1 MVATVDQDL
10 GTGAERRLSRDAE
23 EFRAFYGAALPRV
36 YGYLLHRSGSAATA
50 EDLTQET
57 FLAAVVELRK
67 ERQIEEPLGW
77 IMGIARHKLLDHYR
91 RQDRARSKLDS
102 EIPDAPAERPA
113 DSDGRAITA
122 LASVPGDQ
130 RIALVLRHVDGL
142 SVPEVAAALGRS
154 VEAAE
159 SLLARGRVRFRQ
171 AYTEV
176 SP

>member
-10 GTGAERRLSRDAE
+10 GAGADRRLSRDAE

-36 YGYLLHRSGSAATA
+36 YGYLLHRCGSSATA

-67 ERQIEEPLGW
+67 ARQVEEPLGW
-77 IMGIARHKLLDHYR
+77 ILGIARHKLLDHYR
-91 RQDRARSKLDS
+91 RQDRGRSRVAS
-102 EIPDAPAERPA
+102 EVADAPAERPV

-122 LASVPGDQ
+122 LASVPSDQ

-171 AYTEV
+171 AYMEV
-176 SP
+176 SS

>member
-1 MVATVDQDL
+1 MFAMAPETDGEMAVTL
-10 GTGAERRLSRDAE
+10 GLDPD
-23 EFRAFYGAALPRV
+23 EFRRFYEVALRRV
-36 YGYLLHRSGSAATA
+36 YGYLLHRCGSSATA

-67 ERQIEEPLGW
+67 ERQVAEPLGW

-91 RQDRARSKLDS
+91 RQDRARSRVVS
-102 EIPDAPAERPA
+102 EVLDAPAGLPEA
-113 DSDGRAITA
+113 SDGRAITA

-159 SLLARGRVRFRQ
+159 SLLARARLRFRQ

>member
-1 MVATVDQDL
+1 MVANVDQDL
-10 GTGAERRLSRDAE
+10 GPGADRRLNRDAE

-36 YGYLLHRSGSAATA
+36 YGYLLHRCGSSATA

-57 FLAAVVELRK
+57 FLAAVVALRK
-67 ERQIEEPLGW
+67 ERQVEEPLGW
-77 IMGIARHKLLDHYR
+77 ILGIARHKLLDHYR
-91 RQDRARSKLDS
+91 RQDRARSRVVS
-102 EIPDAPAERPA
+102 EIADTEAGPVD

-122 LASVPGDQ
+122 LAAVPADQ
-130 RIALVLRHVDGL
+130 RVALVLRHVDGL

-154 VEAAE
+154 IEAAE